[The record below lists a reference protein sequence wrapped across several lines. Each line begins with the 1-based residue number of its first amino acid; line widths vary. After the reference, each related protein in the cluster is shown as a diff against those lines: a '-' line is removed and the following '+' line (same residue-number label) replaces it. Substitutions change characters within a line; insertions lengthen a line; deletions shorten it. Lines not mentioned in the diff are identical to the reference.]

1 MSLGVYLLAGI
12 YVLLGAMAL
21 LRRDKT
27 FSNATSRS
35 VEQFWILVPRM
46 ICALVAAGFIA
57 ALIPTD
63 VIARYLGADAGFSGI
78 LVAFVVGMIIPA
90 GPTVAFPVAA
100 VFARAG
106 ASTPA
111 LITFIASWS
120 IFAAHRIIIYEIPL
134 LGPTFLRL
142 RLLSAGGVPLI
153 GGVLA
158 IGLVALLS
166 AAGLLF

>member
-1 MSLGVYLLAGI
+1 MSFGVILLAGI
-12 YVLLGAMAL
+12 YVVLAGLAL
-21 LRRDKT
+21 LRRDGT
-27 FSNATSRS
+27 FGKAVGRS

-46 ICALVAAGFIA
+46 ICALIAAGFIA
-57 ALIPTD
+57 ALIPTEL
-63 VIARYLGADAGFSGI
+63 IAKYLGGGAGLGAI
-78 LVAFVVGMIIPA
+78 VVAFGAGMIIPA
-90 GPTVAFPVAA
+90 GPVVAFPIAA

-142 RLLSAGGVPLI
+142 RLLAAGGTPLV
-153 GGVLA
+153 GGVIA

-166 AAGLLF
+166 SVNKLM